1 MGGVRVPDRRPKELP
16 HRLIKG
22 GTRYSEVHSRSFK
35 TCAHEVSEV
44 VSTRCSL

>member
-1 MGGVRVPDRRPKELP
+1 MGGVSRVPDRRIKELP

-22 GTRYSEVHSRSFK
+22 GTRYSEAHSRSFK

-44 VSTRCSL
+44 DSRS